1 MLADFLSEK
10 TAAVLKE
17 LGYSE
22 NNAVQQLAIPLINS
36 GQNVL
41 VIAPTGSG
49 KTEAAM
55 FPLMDKMLRDSSS
68 TLIYITPLRSL
79 NRDILLRL
87 RRLGKALGLS
97 VALRHGDTTS
107 WEKSKISK
115 NPPRVMITTPES
127 LEGLLISPSLQGFIK
142 NVRAVVIDECQEV
155 TNNKRGIALSYALER
170 LCEKAGE
177 FQRVA
182 LSAFT
187 SDPEAVARSA
197 FGKRAYKTVELK
209 AVRPTELTVKLVPKE
224 NELKELASIIS
235 GSSSVL
241 LFTNTRETAE
251 WLGRRLGEV
260 VDVGVHHG
268 SLSREIREEL
278 EREFKTGSKK
288 ALVCTSSLELGIDIG
303 SIDTVIQYRS
313 PRRVEALLQRIGRAG
328 HREGGVAR
336 GYVVTDD
343 VLDYLESLV
352 ISRRALAGHAEKFTS
367 PPAGLDVLAHEIV
380 GLLLDMNRVTA
391 DDVKRVFSRSWYFS
405 ASDEDLEQVFSALQ
419 RLRALRYAR
428 GIARKTLM
436 TRKYYALHV
445 SMIPSGFEY
454 SAMQSSDKKELG
466 SFDREFVIAH
476 CQAGSLVRLAG
487 RDWRVDSVDYDRMQV
502 WLSPASSF
510 GLIPS
515 WEGELIPVDRDVA
528 REVAALNG
536 FGPDLKALTD
546 ASSVLEA
553 ENQLKETPAP
563 GLALVFSGSSV
574 GDRFGITLFSP
585 FGTKVN
591 MALGIAL
598 SRYLEENGVPATFSR
613 DQYKVV
619 LETSL
624 PVSNDLLQGF
634 FKKSADEVRTLYL
647 NGLLSSPLYLSR
659 LLRVCLRI
667 GLIDNKTS
675 PGQALLRKIA
685 DAWSGTWVERETVSE
700 INSDDADV
708 DGLLQLLS
716 DVKQGKVPVVFSEDQ
731 KGVFFVERRYNDLAT
746 TLDAVN
752 NRLLSSEV
760 KLVCLS
766 CGWEN
771 VYKVQDLPEK
781 IACPKCGS
789 MMVGCVGPRART
801 EGLVKKVRN
810 GRKLSPEE
818 KSLANE
824 LMRSSNLISQRGR
837 YAAYVLAGRGIGPD
851 VALRILNSFP
861 RLSWPPKELVTHV
874 IKAEADFNRT
884 HMFWDS

>member
-1 MLADFLSEK
+1 MADFLSEK

-22 NNAVQQLAIPLINS
+22 NNAVQRLAIPFISS

-55 FPLMDKMLRDSSS
+55 FPLMDRMLRDSSS

-127 LEGLLISPSLQGFIK
+127 LEGLLISPSLAGFLK

-209 AVRPTELTVKLVPKE
+209 AVRPTELTVKLVPRE

-235 GSSSVL
+235 ESLSVL

-251 WLGRRLGEV
+251 WLGRRLGEI

-268 SLSREIREEL
+268 SLSREIREDL
-278 EREFKTGSKK
+278 EREFKMGSKK

-303 SIDTVIQYRS
+303 RIDAVIQYRS
-313 PRRVEALLQRIGRAG
+313 PRRVEALVQRIGRAG
-328 HREGGVAR
+328 HREGGVAK
-336 GYVVTDD
+336 GYVITDD

-352 ISRRALAGHAEKFTS
+352 ISRRALAGHAEKFAS

-380 GLLLDMNRVTA
+380 GLLLDMSRITA
-391 DDVKRVFSRSWYFS
+391 EDVKRVFSRSWYFS
-405 ASDEDLEQVFSALQ
+405 ASDEDLEQVFNALQ
-419 RLRALRYAR
+419 RLRALRYAK
-428 GIARKTLM
+428 GIAKKTLT

-445 SMIPSGFEY
+445 SMIPGGFEY

-466 SFDREFVIAH
+466 RFDREFVIAH
-476 CQAGSLVRLAG
+476 CQAGSLVRLGG

-515 WEGELIPVDRDVA
+515 WEGELIPVDREVA
-528 REVAALNG
+528 REVAALG
-536 FGPDLKALTD
+536 DFGPELKALTD

-553 ENQLKETPAP
+553 ENQLKETPLP

-585 FGTKVN
+585 LGTKAN
-591 MALGIAL
+591 MAFGIAL
-598 SRYLEENGVPATFSR
+598 SRYLEENGVPTIFSR
-613 DQYKVV
+613 DQYKIV

-634 FKKSADEVRTLYL
+634 FKKSADEVQTLYL

-708 DGLLQLLS
+708 EGLLQLLS

-731 KGVFFVERRYNDLAT
+731 RNAFFVERRYNDLAT

-771 VYKVQDLPEK
+771 VYKVQDLPDK
-781 IACPKCGS
+781 IVCPKCGS
-789 MMVGCVGPRART
+789 MMVGCLGPHAKT

-810 GRKLSPEE
+810 GRKLSPQE

-884 HMFWDS
+884 HMFWNS